1 MSFPVTNLSELLSR
15 WELVSLEAF
24 LCLSFF
30 LLKQIVLKLD
40 LVLLDENTKAGH
52 RLKVKQCRKV

>member
-15 WELVSLEAF
+15 WELVSLQAF